1 MNFTALQDK
10 TKKKVILWFYLY
22 KPYKYRVSQFDQNVD
37 FWVRKPMKYTKIKP
51 YVKFLQCF
59 GDMQTTI
66 AILFDLKL
74 VIKNVAR
81 CFN

>member
-1 MNFTALQDK
+1 
-10 TKKKVILWFYLY
+10 
-22 KPYKYRVSQFDQNVD
+22 
-37 FWVRKPMKYTKIKP
+37 MKYTKIKP